1 MAEITVDADIRGIDR
16 AHPAFQGAWGELLA
30 DLRATPGLRA
40 QERDVTTE
48 SATQAK
54 KGWETELI
62 VGLTGTGTVTGLV
75 QAFKLWLGRDRRR
88 SVTVTV
94 RSGEQEISYE
104 IAGENISTGT
114 LQAALDVAVQRE
126 HGKKK

>member
-40 QERDVTTE
+40 QERDVVPET
-48 SATQAK
+48 AK
-54 KGWETELI
+54 QTKGWETELI
-62 VGLTGTGTVTGLV
+62 VGLTGTGTVTGFV
-75 QAFKLWLGRDRRR
+75 QGLKLWLGRDRRR

-94 RSGEQEISYE
+94 RSGGQEASYE
-104 IAGENISTGT
+104 IAGENISTST
-114 LQAALDVAVQRE
+114 LQAALDAAVQQEHRE
-126 HGKKK
+126 KK

>member
-40 QERDVTTE
+40 QERDVAAE
-48 SATQAK
+48 KAVRE

-75 QAFKLWLGRDRRR
+75 QALKLWLGRDRRR
-88 SVTVTV
+88 SVKVTV
-94 RSGEQEISYE
+94 RSDGHEASYE

-126 HGKKK
+126 HGKRK

>member
-16 AHPAFQGAWGELLA
+16 AHSAFQGAWGELLA
-30 DLRATPGLRA
+30 DLRAAPGLRA
-40 QERDVTTE
+40 RERDVTAE
-48 SATQAK
+48 AAISK

-62 VGLTGTGTVTGLV
+62 IGLTGTGTVTGLV
-75 QAFKLWLGRDRRR
+75 QALKLWLGRDRRR

-94 RSGEQEISYE
+94 RSGGQAVTYD

-114 LQAALDVAVQRE
+114 L
-126 HGKKK
+126 

>member
-16 AHPAFQGAWGELLA
+16 AHTAFQGAWGELLA

-40 QERDVTTE
+40 QERDTAAET
-48 SATQAK
+48 AMKA

-75 QAFKLWLGRDRRR
+75 QALKLWLGRDRRR
-88 SVTVTV
+88 KVTVTV
-94 RSGEQEISYE
+94 RSGDQEASYE
-104 IAGENISTGT
+104 ITGENISTGT
-114 LQAALDVAVQRE
+114 LQAALDAAVQRE

>member
-16 AHPAFQGAWGELLA
+16 AHPALRAAWGELLA

-40 QERDVTTE
+40 QEHDVADE
-48 SATQAK
+48 GAVK
-54 KGWETELI
+54 GKGWETELI

-75 QAFKLWLGRDRRR
+75 QALKLWLARDRRR

-94 RSGEQEISYE
+94 RSDGQEASYE

-114 LQAALDVAVQRE
+114 LQAALDVAVQRD

>member
-16 AHPAFQGAWGELLA
+16 AHPAFRGAWGELLA
-30 DLRATPGLRA
+30 DLRVTLGLRA
-40 QERDVTTE
+40 QERDVAAE
-48 SATQAK
+48 PATMG

-62 VGLTGTGTVTGLV
+62 VGLTGTGTVTGFV
-75 QAFKLWLGRDRRR
+75 QALKVWLGRDRRR

-94 RSGEQEISYE
+94 RSGGQEASYE

-114 LQAALDVAVQRE
+114 LQAALDAAVHRE
-126 HGKKK
+126 EEKKR